1 MRKFLHSIFI
11 VLVLGWSMSFAPA
24 ADAAV
29 PLPWSTT
36 YNCPDWKQSDGL
48 SEQAVN
54 CNGLAGWG
62 GWTTPNG
69 SEEQITAA
77 ANFPSGGGGKGQR
90 HWIGDGRN
98 NLSGGSSV
106 VFTSPQKELWIR
118 WYMRYEFGFQW
129 DPLTHHKWIYVSPHY
144 YVTTSEPPVVFD
156 WEGWDTASIW
166 TVGGDCAGSNRCAST
181 PGSGWNT
188 VMASGPLDANGNRQS
203 DGQWHAYE
211 VHLKLNTPGIA
222 DGVAETWIDGIRRI
236 SATGIDFIRTG
247 GWTYL
252 AMAENAGYA
261 ANGRDAY
268 VDYDDVV
275 ISTTGYIG
283 PLPTDTLAP
292 AAPSNLTVQ

>member
-1 MRKFLHSIFI
+1 
-11 VLVLGWSMSFAPA
+11 
-24 ADAAV
+24 
-29 PLPWSTT
+29 
-36 YNCPDWKQSDGL
+36 
-48 SEQAVN
+48 
-54 CNGLAGWG
+54 
-62 GWTTPNG
+62 
-69 SEEQITAA
+69 
-77 ANFPSGGGGKGQR
+77 
-90 HWIGDGRN
+90 
-98 NLSGGSSV
+98 
-106 VFTSPQKELWIR
+106 
-118 WYMRYEFGFQW
+118 
-129 DPLTHHKWIYVSPHY
+129 
-144 YVTTSEPPVVFD
+144 
-156 WEGWDTASIW
+156 
-166 TVGGDCAGSNRCAST
+166 
-181 PGSGWNT
+181 
-188 VMASGPLDANGNRQS
+188 MASGPLDANGNRQS

-292 AAPSNLTVQ
+292 AAPTNLTVQ